1 MNCGFT
7 KSNYTQ
13 LTEIYNRYKDKVLCL
28 SVNFNFNFY
37 ICIYMDEK
45 RLCNPAVIDL
55 AGIPYFYEDLWKFN
69 QGFCFSFILCCR
81 PMLDFACYCNYLV
94 AYEIAPSNTVLGS
107 NEYVLYSYAH
117 TLCCFSIKIPL
128 TSFQVFH
135 ILLLN

>member
-1 MNCGFT
+1 
-7 KSNYTQ
+7 
-13 LTEIYNRYKDKVLCL
+13 
-28 SVNFNFNFY
+28 
-37 ICIYMDEK
+37 MDEK